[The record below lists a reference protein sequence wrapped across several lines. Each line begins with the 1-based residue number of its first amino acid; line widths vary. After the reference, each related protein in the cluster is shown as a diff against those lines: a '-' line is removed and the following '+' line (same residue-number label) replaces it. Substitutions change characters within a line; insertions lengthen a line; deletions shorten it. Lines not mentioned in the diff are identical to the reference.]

1 MSFKFFTVQT
11 FKTMQSR
18 QTNSKQI
25 NRAGKRRQTLQDTQY
40 SPPDS
45 QTNKRTYLQLQLVT
59 GRRRDRNEALSRIEK
74 RAKRWGAASNEVKSL
89 ITMQLFYNFKDI
101 GWRII
106 KHTYVVIYIEWY
118 SKDYEY
124 IVNRSIQ
131 EDEQQWVSKFNCYK
145 ISMFYL

>member
-25 NRAGKRRQTLQDTQY
+25 NRAGKRGQTLQDTQY
-40 SPPDS
+40 TPPDS

-118 SKDYEY
+118 SK
-124 IVNRSIQ
+124 
-131 EDEQQWVSKFNCYK
+131 EDEKIVIIVEAYNCFK
-145 ISMFYL
+145 ISMYYLQKNKMYS